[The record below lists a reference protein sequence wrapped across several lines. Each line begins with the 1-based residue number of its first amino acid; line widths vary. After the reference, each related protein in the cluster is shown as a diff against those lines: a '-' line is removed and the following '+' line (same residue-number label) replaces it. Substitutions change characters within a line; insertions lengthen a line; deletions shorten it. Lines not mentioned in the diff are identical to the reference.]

1 MMKKIKRFYDRYS
14 DSEEYG
20 RILSKTAPLEVVE
33 CFCKYYNSYLF
44 DENMSPVE
52 DILDKTREYLA
63 KNGYEE
69 YVKEADKKYLEF
81 MESIFNRPEHNT
93 GSY

>member
-1 MMKKIKRFYDRYS
+1 
-14 DSEEYG
+14 
-20 RILSKTAPLEVVE
+20 
-33 CFCKYYNSYLF
+33 
-44 DENMSPVE
+44 MSPVE

-81 MESIFNRPEHNT
+81 MESIFV
-93 GSY
+93 